1 MFDQGYSSPM
11 KIVNAYIQDK
21 NFFRQYRCIDNN
33 DVKCILNTSLFQAY
47 TASTDTF
54 HPLNEESDDNME
66 LLNERYRQ
74 MISDENELF
83 QDLIQQQVNIDNAT
97 RDMMLQQ
104 NLQGIS
110 TLSIVYFLITLI
122 LT

>member
-47 TASTDTF
+47 TASADTNPF
-54 HPLNEESDDNME
+54 NEEPVENIDS
-66 LLNERYRQ
+66 LNERYRR
-74 MISDENELF
+74 MIDNENELLH
-83 QDLIQQQVNIDNAT
+83 DLIQQQINIDNAT
-97 RDMMLQQ
+97 RDMMLRQD
-104 NLQGIS
+104 LQGMS
-110 TLSIVYFLITLI
+110 
-122 LT
+122 